1 MTSFEYKV
9 ITTEK
14 GFWGGKDK
22 PDIEQLLNEH
32 GRNNWELVSV
42 VPISNMGGGQT
53 TGLQFF
59 FKRSRF

>member
-22 PDIEQLLNEH
+22 TDIEQMLNEH
-32 GRNNWELVSV
+32 GRNKWELISVTPVSQ
-42 VPISNMGGGQT
+42 MGGGQT

-59 FKRSRF
+59 FKRARF